1 MVSADAERGGAAL
14 VTGATGGLGRA
25 LCAALRKEGRVV
37 RATGR
42 NREAGRELQAS
53 GCEFVAAD
61 LAALIPADLTR
72 GVDTVFHLAALS
84 RPWGRRE
91 EFEAIN
97 LHATESLLE
106 AARASGCRAF
116 IYASTPS
123 IFTTARDR
131 LDIAEDDPV
140 AAPMANHYA
149 STKYRAERIVLAA
162 HGTGF
167 ATAALRPRAIVGPH
181 DTVLLPRLLRAA
193 RRGIMPLPGG
203 GEALIEITDVRDV
216 VAAFLAAEERIAEG
230 SGKAF
235 NIAGGHPLR
244 LKRLL
249 EIVLGELDLSVR
261 WLRLSAPALH
271 RLAGVLETICTR
283 LPGRP
288 EPLLTRYMAHT
299 LSYSQTLDTARARR
313 VLGWQPRYTPE
324 AAIAHALAGGA
335 A

>member
-1 MVSADAERGGAAL
+1 

-42 NREAGRELQAS
+42 NRDVGRVLQAS

-61 LAALIPADLTR
+61 LAAPIPADLTR

-84 RPWGRRE
+84 RPWGRMQ

-97 LHATESLLE
+97 LHATERLLQT
-106 AARASGCRAF
+106 ARASGCRAF

-123 IFTTARDR
+123 IFTAARDR
-131 LDIAEDDPV
+131 LAIAEDDPV
-140 AAPMANHYA
+140 AVPMANHYA
-149 STKYRAERIVLAA
+149 STKYRAERVVLAA
-162 HGTGF
+162 DGADF

-193 RRGIMPLPGG
+193 RRGVMPLPGG

-216 VAAFLAAEERIAEG
+216 VAAFLAAEERIADG
-230 SGKAF
+230 SGSAF
-235 NIAGGHPLR
+235 NIAGGQPLR

-249 EIVLGELDLSVR
+249 GIVFGELGLSVR
-261 WLRLSAPALH
+261 WLRLSAPSLH
-271 RLAGVLETICTR
+271 RLAGAMEAVCER

-299 LSYSQTLDTARARR
+299 LSFSQTLDITRARR
-313 VLGWQPRYTPE
+313 VLGWTPRSTPE
-324 AAIAHALAGGA
+324 AAIAHALAGGPV
-335 A
+335 

>member
-1 MVSADAERGGAAL
+1 MVSAAL

-25 LCAALRKEGRVV
+25 LCAALRQQGRRV

-42 NREAGRELQAS
+42 NRDVGRELEAV

-61 LAALIPADLTR
+61 LAAPIPDTLTQ
-72 GVDTVFHLAALS
+72 GIDTVFHLAALS

-97 LHATESLLE
+97 LLATERLLE
-106 AARASGCRAF
+106 AARATGCRAF

-123 IFTTARDR
+123 IFTAPRDR
-131 LDIAEDDPV
+131 LAIAEDDPV

-149 STKYRAERIVLAA
+149 STKYRAERMVLAA
-162 HGTGF
+162 DGAGF

-193 RRGIMPLPGG
+193 RRGVMPLPGG

-230 SGKAF
+230 SGRAF
-235 NIAGGHPLR
+235 NIAGGQPLR

-249 EIVLGELDLSVR
+249 DIVLAELGLKVR
-261 WLRLSAPALH
+261 WLRLSAPTLE
-271 RLAGVLETICTR
+271 RLAGVMEAVCEK

-299 LSYSQTLDTARARR
+299 LSFSQTLDITRAQR
-313 VLGWQPRYTPE
+313 VLGWQPRHTPE
-324 AAIAHALAGGA
+324 AAIAHALAGGRA
-335 A
+335 